1 MRAYYFDNSL
11 GDQRLPHDSGTP
23 VDDAIL
29 ASIGVLHWHI
39 PLPVPSVGEYPE
51 IDAVANERGYKHRDV
66 ITITKEGLGDL
77 YETKLKNF
85 YEEFASLR
93 SPNLDAY

>member
-1 MRAYYFDNSL
+1 MRAYYFDNIP

-23 VDDAIL
+23 VDDKVL

-39 PLPVPSVGEYPE
+39 PVPAPTTGDYAQ
-51 IDAVANERGYKHRDV
+51 IDAVARERGYKNRDV

-77 YETKLKNF
+77 YEAKLKNF
-85 YEEFASLR
+85 YEESVFLLGSRLEC
-93 SPNLDAY
+93 